1 MNLLR
6 CSVRVI
12 IAKWSL
18 LSTRDS
24 CPRGAVM
31 FNYRTEETMCR
42 GSVHMFVLRFNM
54 WCGKM
59 SKYFLVQGTG
69 SIQECGKILPTRI
82 VCTKNYGGRLSIA
95 FSLLLLMYPK
105 FKIFLSIF
113 TIKKIFL
120 QHYFLGSFYCFFFC

>member
-6 CSVRVI
+6 NSVRVI

-42 GSVHMFVLRFNM
+42 GSVHMRFNM

-69 SIQECGKILPTRI
+69 SIQECGRILPTRI
-82 VCTKNYGGRLSIA
+82 VCTKNYGGCLSIA

-105 FKIFLSIF
+105 FKIFLSMF
-113 TIKKIFL
+113 TIIKKNFL
-120 QHYFLGSFYCFFFC
+120 